1 VMNNDRLRY
10 IPESNGC
17 GYKPIVRN
25 SLVILIVF
33 CMLIGLTSC
42 QQKPSNSTGSGLKVI
57 ATNSL
62 IGDVVS
68 QVGGDKVSVDVL
80 LPLGSDP
87 HSFSPTPQDAAKIAD
102 ADIVFANGVGL
113 EAFLKPLM
121 DNIGGSS
128 KVVEVSE
135 GINYRTTTSESS
147 RDKQS
152 VDDPH
157 TWMDP
162 NNVIIWVN
170 NIVRALSEQD
180 PINASYYLENGQA
193 YQAKLRELD
202 TWIRSVVS
210 LIPEQ
215 GRKLV
220 TDHLIFGYFS
230 DRYGFS
236 QLGAIIP
243 GFSSLA
249 EPSAQDI
256 AQIEDAI
263 KAMGVKAIFVNI
275 GTNTSIA
282 QRISDD
288 TGTKLVSLYMHSL
301 SDKGGEAGNY
311 IDFMRYDVKSIIN
324 VLK

>member
-1 VMNNDRLRY
+1 MV
-10 IPESNGC
+10 NGC
-17 GYKPIVRN
+17 VYKPIVRN
-25 SLVILIVF
+25 LLVLLLVF
-33 CMLIGLTSC
+33 GMLISLTSC
-42 QQKPSNSTGSGLKVI
+42 QHKPSISNASGLKVI

-68 QVGGDKVSVDVL
+68 QVGGDKVSVEVL

-113 EAFLKPLM
+113 DAFLKPLM
-121 DNIGGSS
+121 DSIGGST
-128 KVVEVSE
+128 KVVEVSD
-135 GINYRTTTSESS
+135 GISYRTIASESP
-147 RDKQS
+147 RDKQP

-157 TWMDP
+157 TWMSP
-162 NNVIIWVN
+162 NNVITWVG

-180 PINASYYLENGQA
+180 PNNANYYLENGQA

-202 TWIRSVVS
+202 TWIRSEVS

-215 GRKLV
+215 DRKLV
-220 TDHLIFGYFS
+220 TDHLVFGYFS

-236 QLGAIIP
+236 QVGAIIP

-275 GTNTSIA
+275 GTNANIA
-282 QRISDD
+282 QRISED

-311 IDFMRYDVKSIIN
+311 IDLMRYDVTSIIN
-324 VLK
+324 GLK

>member
-1 VMNNDRLRY
+1 MV
-10 IPESNGC
+10 NGC
-17 GYKPIVRN
+17 GYKPIFRN
-25 SLVILIVF
+25 LLVLLLVF
-33 CMLIGLTSC
+33 GMLISLPSC
-42 QQKPSNSTGSGLKVI
+42 QQTPSISNGSGLKVI

-68 QVGGDKVSVDVL
+68 QVGGEKVSVEVL

-87 HSFSPTPQDAAKIAD
+87 HSFSPAPQDTAKIAD

-121 DNIGGSS
+121 DSIGGST
-128 KVVEVSE
+128 KVVEVSD
-135 GINYRTTTSESS
+135 GISYRTTASESP
-147 RDKQS
+147 RDKQP

-162 NNVIIWVN
+162 NNVIIWVD

-180 PINASYYLENGQA
+180 PNNANYYLENGQA

-202 TWIRSVVS
+202 TWIRSEVS

-215 GRKLV
+215 DRKLV
-220 TDHLIFGYFS
+220 TDHLVFGYFS

-236 QLGAIIP
+236 QVGAIIP

-275 GTNTSIA
+275 GTNANIA
-282 QRISDD
+282 QRISED

-311 IDFMRYDVKSIIN
+311 IDLMRYDVTSIIN
-324 VLK
+324 GLK